1 MTLHLLIKVLQ
12 FFSLFP
18 LTFPSLLPATAF
30 FLRKSSPPT
39 QIAGRAVLGTA
50 GGMLGCTVIS
60 RERSQQHI
68 LEHFLAGG
76 EASVHSVGGSGSVQ
90 GGSVELLYD
99 LDSGPSGPPWGGFC
113 VGSFAF
119 LERLPSLSYLPANY
133 SLIALHVN
141 SG

>member
-1 MTLHLLIKVLQ
+1 MGAFICD
-12 FFSLFP
+12 
-18 LTFPSLLPATAF
+18 FPSLDKSAAIFLPFSLSLSITFACNRF

-90 GGSVELLYD
+90 GGSVELLYN

-119 LERLPSLSYLPANY
+119 LERLSHLYLICLP
-133 SLIALHVN
+133 IIV
-141 SG
+141 

>member
-1 MTLHLLIKVLQ
+1 MLE
-12 FFSLFP
+12 FFSFFP

-76 EASVHSVGGSGSVQ
+76 EASVHSVHSVGGSGSVQ
-90 GGSVELLYD
+90 GVAVLSCFMTLTVAPVAPPGEVSVSAPLL
-99 LDSGPSGPPWGGFC
+99 F
-113 VGSFAF
+113 
-119 LERLPSLSYLPANY
+119 
-133 SLIALHVN
+133 
-141 SG
+141 

>member
-1 MTLHLLIKVLQ
+1 
-12 FFSLFP
+12 
-18 LTFPSLLPATAF
+18 
-30 FLRKSSPPT
+30 
-39 QIAGRAVLGTA
+39 
-50 GGMLGCTVIS
+50 MLGCTVIS

-99 LDSGPSGPPWGGFC
+99 LDSGPGGPPWGGFC

-119 LERLPSLSYLPANY
+119 LERLPSLFYLICLPIIVW
-133 SLIALHVN
+133 LLCM
-141 SG
+141 

>member
-1 MTLHLLIKVLQ
+1 
-12 FFSLFP
+12 
-18 LTFPSLLPATAF
+18 
-30 FLRKSSPPT
+30 
-39 QIAGRAVLGTA
+39 
-50 GGMLGCTVIS
+50 MLGCTVIS

-76 EASVHSVGGSGSVQ
+76 EASVHSV

-119 LERLPSLSYLPANY
+119 LERLPSLSNLPAHY
-133 SLIALHVN
+133 SLVALHVN

>member
-1 MTLHLLIKVLQ
+1 ML
-12 FFSLFP
+12 
-18 LTFPSLLPATAF
+18 ATAF

-90 GGSVELLYD
+90 GVAVLSCFMTLTVAPVAPPGEVSVSAPLL
-99 LDSGPSGPPWGGFC
+99 F
-113 VGSFAF
+113 
-119 LERLPSLSYLPANY
+119 
-133 SLIALHVN
+133 
-141 SG
+141 